1 MSLTDFPTPTP
12 DFDRFRKAIMRETQ
26 PDRTPFFEIQIDS
39 ELMSAVLAEPVP
51 SPFDTDPERIRVKL
65 DKDVD
70 LMHRLGYDYVTVWNM
85 PIFPGNFTLAD
96 DTATLSRGTRPWQAE
111 SEGPIASRDDFE
123 GFNWPDLSGKKYSRF
138 DFVAERLPEGMKI
151 VAALPGVFE
160 TIRGLMG
167 VTGLCYA
174 LHDDPTLVE
183 DVFNRIGSI
192 TLHAVTNLSAIESVE
207 AVVLAEDMGFK
218 SDLMMSP
225 EHFRRH
231 VLPWHKKIGAVLH
244 EGGKIFILHA
254 CGKIEKLMDDLI
266 SDVGIDAR
274 HSFEDQVTPIEEAKK
289 LYGRQI
295 AVLGGVDMDLLARG
309 SEQEVRNRVRE
320 IVSECAGGGGFAL
333 GTGNSAAN
341 YIRPEN
347 FLAMLDEGLR
357 FTP

>member
-1 MSLTDFPTPTP
+1 
-12 DFDRFRKAIMRETQ
+12 MREEQ
-26 PDRTPFFEIQIDS
+26 PDHPPFFEIQIDP
-39 ELMSAVLAEPVP
+39 ELMSAMLGEPVP
-51 SPFDTDPERIRVKL
+51 SPFDTDPERIRKKL

-96 DTATLSRGTRPWQAE
+96 DTASLSRGTRPWQAE
-111 SEGPIASRDDFE
+111 SEGPIASREDFD
-123 GFNWPDLSGKKYSRF
+123 GFPWPDLSGKKYSRF
-138 DFVAERLPEGMKI
+138 DYVAERLPDGMKI

-160 TIRGLMG
+160 TMRGLMG
-167 VTGLCYA
+167 ITGLCYA
-174 LHDDPTLVE
+174 LHDDATLVE
-183 DVFNRIGSI
+183 DVFNKIGSI
-192 TLHAVTNLSAIESVE
+192 TLHAVKNLSAIESVG

-225 EHFRRH
+225 EHFRRY
-231 VLPWHKKIGAVLH
+231 VLPWHKKIGEALH
-244 EGGKIFILHA
+244 ERDEVFILHA
-254 CGKIEKLMDDLI
+254 CGKIEKLMEGLI
-266 SDVGIDAR
+266 SDVRIDAR

-289 LYGRQI
+289 SYGSRI

-309 SEQEVRNRVRE
+309 SEQEVRDRVRE
-320 IVSECAGGGGFAL
+320 IVSECAPGGGFAL

-347 FLAMLDEGLR
+347 FLSMLDEGLR